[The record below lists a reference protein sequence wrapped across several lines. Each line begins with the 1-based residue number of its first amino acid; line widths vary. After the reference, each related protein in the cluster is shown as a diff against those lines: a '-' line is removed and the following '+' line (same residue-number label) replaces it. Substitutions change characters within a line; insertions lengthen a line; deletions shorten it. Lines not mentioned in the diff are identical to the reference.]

1 MLRAALIAALLP
13 LALPAA
19 AQPADPVVAAREPR
33 AELGD
38 GGTVRVFA
46 ILENQG
52 EAPAEL
58 VELRSEAAGMAT
70 LVAAPAAT
78 AGAVPETLDGLILLP
93 GVETALGPDGI
104 HVLLSDVPETLVEG
118 DEVAVT
124 MVFEPAAEVELRAAV
139 EAPAAE

>member
-1 MLRAALIAALLP
+1 MLRAALLAALLP

-19 AQPADPVVAAREPR
+19 AQGDDPLVEAREPR
-33 AELGD
+33 AELGE

-46 ILENQG
+46 ILENRG

-58 VELRSEAAGMAT
+58 VELRSEVGEMAT

-78 AGAVPETLDGLILLP
+78 PRAVPETLGGLILPP
-93 GVETALGPDGI
+93 GVETALAPDGI
-104 HVLLSDVPETLVEG
+104 HVLLSGAPETLAEG

-124 MVFEPAAEVELRAAV
+124 LVFEPGAEVELRAPL
-139 EAPAAE
+139 EAPPAD